1 MDSFDDDNVVLD
13 DKEALQNNDQSL
25 AAENI
30 HRYLD
35 RLNNTP
41 LNIAITGESG
51 AGKSTFVNAFRG
63 IDNRD
68 KERAAPTG
76 VVETTSE
83 VTPEFLSSL
92 CSYICK
98 KTSDDWV
105 VLDVKEALQNNDQ
118 SLAAENIQRYLDR
131 LNNTP
136 LKIAI
141 TGESGAG
148 KSTFVNAFRGIDN
161 RDKERAAPTGVVETT
176 SEVTPYPHP
185 NYPNVTLWDLP
196 GIGTTS
202 FPADKYLKHVG
213 FEKFDF
219 FIIISDTRFRENDV
233 KLAQE
238 IRKMGKKFYFVRSKI
253 DHNLRDEE
261 RSQKEFNEERS
272 LTEIRENCIKGL
284 QKQGFEAPQV
294 FLVSSVDLH
303 LYDFHLL
310 EETLERELPAHKK
323 DVLLLAVPN
332 VSLEIINKKKDTLQ
346 AKIKYYAMLSA
357 VVGGVPVPGIS
368 SAVDIG
374 MIVGVVTQYKV
385 AFGLNIPSL
394 ERLAQTTGV
403 PLDELR
409 AVMISPL
416 ATKKLTPDLVMKL
429 LSECITTA
437 SLMAAEEVSRFIPIF
452 GIPAAMCVSFAST
465 YKILNTFLDML
476 AIDAQRVFTKA
487 LGLDTAV

>member
-1 MDSFDDDNVVLD
+1 MDSFDD
-13 DKEALQNNDQSL
+13 
-25 AAENI
+25 
-30 HRYLD
+30 
-35 RLNNTP
+35 
-41 LNIAITGESG
+41 
-51 AGKSTFVNAFRG
+51 
-63 IDNRD
+63 
-68 KERAAPTG
+68 
-76 VVETTSE
+76 
-83 VTPEFLSSL
+83 
-92 CSYICK
+92 
-98 KTSDDWV
+98 WV
-105 VLDVKEALQNNDQ
+105 VVDVKEPLQNNDQ
-118 SLAAENIQRYLDR
+118 SLAAENIQRYLDK

-136 LKIAI
+136 LNIAI
-141 TGESGAG
+141 TGECGAG
-148 KSTFVNAFRGIDN
+148 KSTFVNAFRGINN

-176 SEVTPYPHP
+176 MEVTSYPHP
-185 NYPNVTLWDLP
+185 NYPSVTVWDLP

-202 FPADKYLKHVG
+202 FPTDKYLEHVG

-238 IRKMGKKFYFVRSKI
+238 IQKMGKKFYFVRSKI
-253 DHNLRDEE
+253 DHNLHDEE
-261 RSQKEFNEERS
+261 RSQKEFNEES
-272 LTEIRENCIKGL
+272 TLTQIRENCIKGL

-303 LYDFHLL
+303 LYDFRLL
-310 EETLERELPAHKK
+310 EETLERELPARKR
-323 DVLLLAVPN
+323 DVLLLAMPN

-385 AFGLNIPSL
+385 AFGLDIPSL